1 MANNIYRCS
10 VALFGGRRAL
20 SDYHIHRYVLP
31 WWHSVDAML
40 VLPAS
45 MASPRV
51 VPLARHVGLK
61 SCTHC
66 TSAPLYQLHDIG
78 LATPLFFSRNG
89 AASFLY
95 GKETPFLTIPDLVL
109 LPACRGVGCRPLG
122 DADRVLRRRGGTT
135 HVVAVAGERL
145 VPSSRGAEHGAGA
158 CVQRKRGRPGVHRDA
173 RFHARVAVRA
183 RSACV
188 RACFGRHVRDGTW
201 HPRVAAC
208 GRNSMCRVMCRCEN
222 DAHNQGE

>member
-20 SDYHIHRYVLP
+20 SDYHIHRYVLL
-31 WWHSVDAML
+31 WWHSIDAML

-78 LATPLFFSRNG
+78 LATPFFFQKRS
-89 AASFLY
+89 SIFLIR
-95 GKETPFLTIPDLVL
+95 K
-109 LPACRGVGCRPLG
+109 G
-122 DADRVLRRRGGTT
+122 DAISNDTGPCPL
-135 HVVAVAGERL
+135 AGL
-145 VPSSRGAEHGAGA
+145 PWSWVPSSWRRRSSAAPARRSNACGCCRRGAFGSIIQRSGAW
-158 CVQRKRGRPGVHRDA
+158 RKRGRPGVHRDA

-183 RSACV
+183 RSALCACV
-188 RACFGRHVRDGTW
+188 LRKTRTRRDMV
-201 HPRVAAC
+201 VA
-208 GRNSMCRVMCRCEN
+208 RSNLEWQRSK
-222 DAHNQGE
+222 